1 MGKRK
6 RGREKGGEKKGE
18 KRGRRNGGEETKRGK
33 EREGSR
39 KLSPFVYL
47 VDWLIFQDV
56 VLELTL

>member
-1 MGKRK
+1 MRKRK
-6 RGREKGGEKKGE
+6 RGREKGE
-18 KRGRRNGGEETKRGK
+18 KRGRRKGGEETKRGK